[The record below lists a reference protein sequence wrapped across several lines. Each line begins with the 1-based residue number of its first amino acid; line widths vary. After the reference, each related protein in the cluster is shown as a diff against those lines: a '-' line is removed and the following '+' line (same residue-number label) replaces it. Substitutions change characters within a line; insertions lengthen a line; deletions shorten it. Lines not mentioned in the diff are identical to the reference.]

1 MKREF
6 AVIGLGRFGASILH
20 ELAQE
25 GMQVIAIDQDE
36 DRINEYKDVASYA
49 ILADA
54 TDEYTLKDIGITNI
68 DHVIVAIG
76 DDIQASI
83 LTTMILSELGIK
95 KITVK
100 AQSHYHGKILK
111 KIGANQVVHPE
122 RDMGRRIAHSII
134 SNNILDYLELSDEH
148 SIVEI
153 KASEKMIGKT
163 LMDLDVRAK
172 YGCNVIAI
180 KRDADMN
187 VSPMASEKIAAD
199 DILILIGSDED
210 LSIFEKKVVITDDD
224 KYVG

>member
-1 MKREF
+1 NHNGQSFFNCLYISFYICENHFIRLSKCGGIKMKREF
-6 AVIGLGRFGASILH
+6 AAIGLGRFGASILH

-49 ILADA
+49 IKADA

-100 AQSHYHGKILK
+100 AQSHY
-111 KIGANQVVHPE
+111 
-122 RDMGRRIAHSII
+122 
-134 SNNILDYLELSDEH
+134 
-148 SIVEI
+148 
-153 KASEKMIGKT
+153 
-163 LMDLDVRAK
+163 
-172 YGCNVIAI
+172 
-180 KRDADMN
+180 
-187 VSPMASEKIAAD
+187 
-199 DILILIGSDED
+199 
-210 LSIFEKKVVITDDD
+210 
-224 KYVG
+224 